1 MSLTFDLHRNP
12 TPASDER
19 RATIHAN
26 PGFGVFFTDHMLAA
40 VWTQGRRLGRRP
52 GRAVRPDPAD
62 AERRGAALR
71 AGDLRG
77 PQGLPARRRLGV
89 VVPARGQRRA
99 DAAQR
104 PSPGPARAA
113 DRRLRRVA
121 ARPGRG
127 RRAVGAAGRHRR
139 DEPLPAPLHVRLG
152 GLPRRAPGQRGHLLR
167 HRLAGRGLLRRR
179 RSSRSRCGSRST
191 TPAPAPVAPARRRPA
206 ATTRRRWPASSR
218 ASSTGATRSS
228 SSTPRRRPTSRSSA
242 G

>member
-19 RATIHAN
+19 RAAIHAN
-26 PGFGVFFTDHMLAA
+26 PGFGVFFTDHMLRA
-40 VWTQGRRLGRRP
+40 VWTKERRLGRRP
-52 GRAVRPDPAD
+52 GRALRPDPAD

-77 PQGLPARRRLGV
+77 PEGLPARRRLGV
-89 VVPARGQRRA
+89 VVPPRGQRRA

-104 PSPGPARAA
+104 PPPRPARAA

-127 RRAVGAAGRHRR
+127 RRGVGAPGRHRR
-139 DEPLPAPLHVRLG
+139 DQPVPAPVHVRER
-152 GLPRRAPGQRGHLLR
+152 GLPRGAPGERGHLLP
-167 HRLAGRGLLRRR
+167 HRLPGRGLLRRR
-179 RSSRSRCGSRST
+179 PEAGHAVDLRST
-191 TPAPAPVAPARRRPA
+191 TPAPAPAAPAPPRPA
-206 ATTRRRWPASSR
+206 ATTRRPSPASSR
-218 ASSTGATRSS
+218 ASSTAATRPS